1 MTENKKLLG
10 KRIKQ
15 IRKNAGFTQEKLS
28 ELIGIETGSLS
39 TIESG
44 RSFPSLVTLEKIS
57 QILNVEMKAFFDYDT
72 SITIKDMKKIIV
84 KNIDKIKENQIPYI
98 YKYFEGLNQQKKPQ
112 TIGTFLLYFI
122 LMHLADFYL
131 SSKPLRL

>member
-1 MTENKKLLG
+1 MNIGSLSALVKIKEKVLYILIKYGRNVLTENKKLLG

-15 IRKNAGFTQEKLS
+15 IRKNAGYTQEQLS

-57 QILNVEMKAFFDYDT
+57 QTLNVELKAFFDFDT
-72 SITIKDMKKIIV
+72 SMTIKDMKKIIV
-84 KNIDKIKENQIPYI
+84 TNIDKIKDTQIPYI
-98 YKYFEGLNQQKKPQ
+98 YKYFEGINK
-112 TIGTFLLYFI
+112 
-122 LMHLADFYL
+122 
-131 SSKPLRL
+131 

>member
-1 MTENKKLLG
+1 MYFCQYDEFVSLIYTSQVIYIFNKYRRDTLTENKKLLG

-57 QILNVEMKAFFDYDT
+57 HILNVEMKAFFDYDT

-98 YKYFEGLNQQKKPQ
+98 YKYFEGLNQ
-112 TIGTFLLYFI
+112 
-122 LMHLADFYL
+122 
-131 SSKPLRL
+131 

>member
-15 IRKNAGFTQEKLS
+15 IRKNAGLTQEKLS

-39 TIESG
+39 GIESG

-57 QILNVEMKAFFDYDT
+57 KILNVELKAFFDFDN
-72 SITIKDMKKIIV
+72 SMTINDMKKVII
-84 KNIDKIKENQIPYI
+84 KNIDNIKDSQIPYI
-98 YKYFEGLNQQKKPQ
+98 YKYFDGFNIKETDK
-112 TIGTFLLYFI
+112 
-122 LMHLADFYL
+122 
-131 SSKPLRL
+131 

>member
-15 IRKNAGFTQEKLS
+15 IRKNAGYTQEQLS

-57 QILNVEMKAFFDYDT
+57 QTLNVELKAFFDFDT
-72 SITIKDMKKIIV
+72 SMTIKDMKKLIV
-84 KNIDKIKENQIPYI
+84 TNIDKIKDTQIPYI
-98 YKYFEGLNQQKKPQ
+98 YKYFEGINKSPKFFETL
-112 TIGTFLLYFI
+112 I
-122 LMHLADFYL
+122 
-131 SSKPLRL
+131 

>member
-15 IRKNAGFTQEKLS
+15 IRKNAGLTQEKLS

-39 TIESG
+39 GIESG

-57 QILNVEMKAFFDYDT
+57 KILNVELKAFFDFDN
-72 SITIKDMKKIIV
+72 SMTINDMKKVII
-84 KNIDKIKENQIPYI
+84 KNIKDSQIPYI
-98 YKYFEGLNQQKKPQ
+98 YKYFDGFNIKETDK
-112 TIGTFLLYFI
+112 
-122 LMHLADFYL
+122 
-131 SSKPLRL
+131 

>member
-1 MTENKKLLG
+1 MYFCQYDEFNSLIYTSQVIYIFNKYRRNILTENRKLLG

-72 SITIKDMKKIIV
+72 DMSIKDMKKVII
-84 KNIDKIKENQIPYI
+84 KNIDKIKDSQIPYI
-98 YKYFEGLNQQKKPQ
+98 YKYFEGLNQ
-112 TIGTFLLYFI
+112 
-122 LMHLADFYL
+122 
-131 SSKPLRL
+131 

>member
-15 IRKNAGFTQEKLS
+15 IRKNAGLTQEKLS

-39 TIESG
+39 GIESG

-57 QILNVEMKAFFDYDT
+57 KILDVELKAFFDFDN
-72 SITIKDMKKIIV
+72 SISIKEMKKVIIE
-84 KNIDKIKENQIPYI
+84 NLDKVQDSQIPYI
-98 YKYFEGLNQQKKPQ
+98 YKYFNGFNKK
-112 TIGTFLLYFI
+112 
-122 LMHLADFYL
+122 
-131 SSKPLRL
+131 RN